1 MMYLIRN
8 AKYIHMYVVSFGA
21 LITELMKRNQ
31 VKMLLHMIESKA
43 HSVCAKCRYIFAK
56 WMLFATARKKTC
68 WTWLTWYEYIY
79 TKTELICHP
88 NRRHTFAKLIKNRM
102 KFKMQFT
109 WLHLFLLLNS
119 VFVFFLLFSM
129 NERASYVFLTYY
141 QHAIAI
147 FNCPFY
153 KYQRQ
158 TCRIVYITTNMPNE
172 PYNNV
177 KMLSLKSWSFSFAK
191 SSNYNEHIFILS
203 ARIIKSRF

>member
-1 MMYLIRN
+1 MQSVDIFLQNECYLR
-8 AKYIHMYVVSFGA
+8 
-21 LITELMKRNQ
+21 Q
-31 VKMLLHMIESKA
+31 Q
-43 HSVCAKCRYIFAK
+43 
-56 WMLFATARKKTC
+56 KKTC

-119 VFVFFLLFSM
+119 VFIFFLFLFSM
-129 NERASYVFLTYY
+129 NECASYVFLTYY

-158 TCRIVYITTNMPNE
+158 TCRIVA
-172 PYNNV
+172 YNNV